1 MGMMKRIFLAGL
13 CASFITGACAA
24 QAFRVYAI
32 DVEGGKATLYV
43 SPSGQSML
51 VDAGYA
57 GNKNRDAERIAAAA
71 KAAGVKQI
79 DYLVITHYH
88 GDHVGGVPQLVAKM
102 PVRNFVD
109 HGASFEAT
117 KPGGVYDDY
126 VAARAKGK
134 HIEVKA
140 GDRIPIDGLD
150 VQVVTASGK
159 AIKTPLPGAGQPNPL
174 CAAFKPIEV
183 DKGENAHSIGLMIT
197 LGKFRV
203 VDLGDLHWNQEFDLA
218 CPNNLLGTVDVYMT
232 THHAKKTSGAPAL
245 VHALRPKA
253 AIMNNGPTLGAS
265 EQAWQT
271 IHESPGPPDIWQ
283 LHLAEGNDKEH
294 NAPGAF
300 MANRGAKDK
309 GYWIK
314 LSTTG
319 DGTFTIQNSRNKM
332 TQVYR

>member
-1 MGMMKRIFLAGL
+1 MKRILLVGL
-13 CASFITGACAA
+13 CAVFSAGTCVA
-24 QAFRVYAI
+24 QALRVYAI

-57 GNKNRDAERIAAAA
+57 GNKNRDAERIVAAA

-88 GDHVGGVPQLVAKM
+88 TDHVGGVPQLVAKM

-109 HGASFEAT
+109 HGLNFES

-126 VAARAKGK
+126 VAVRAKGK

-140 GDRIPIDGLD
+140 GDRIPIEGLD
-150 VQVVTASGK
+150 VQVVTASGV
-159 AIKTPLPGAGQPNPL
+159 AIKKPLPGAGQPNPL
-174 CAAFKPIEV
+174 CAAYKPIEV

-232 THHAKKTSGAPAL
+232 THHAKKTSGAAAL
-245 VHALRPKA
+245 VQALRPKA
-253 AIMNNGPTLGAS
+253 AIMNNGATLGAS

-271 IHESPGPPDIWQ
+271 IHESPGTTDIWQ

-300 MANRGAKDK
+300 LANRGAKDK

-319 DGTFTIQNSRNKM
+319 DGTFTIQNSRNGMK
-332 TQVYR
+332 QVYR

>member
-1 MGMMKRIFLAGL
+1 MNRILLLGL
-13 CASFITGACAA
+13 CALMSAAACVA
-24 QAFRVYAI
+24 QALRVYAI

-43 SPSGQSML
+43 SSTGQSML
-51 VDAGYA
+51 VDAGYG
-57 GNKNRDAERIAAAA
+57 GNKNRDAERIVAAA

-88 GDHVGGVPQLVAKM
+88 TDHAGGVPQLVAKM

-109 HGASFEAT
+109 HGLSFESM
-117 KPGGVYDDY
+117 KPGGLYDEY
-126 VAARAKGK
+126 VQARAKGK

-150 VQVVTASGK
+150 VQVVTASGI
-159 AIKTPLPGAGQPNPL
+159 AIKKPLPGAGQPNPL
-174 CAAFKPIEV
+174 CAAYKPIDV

-197 LGKFRV
+197 MGKFRL

-245 VHALRPKA
+245 VQALRPKA
-253 AIMNNGPTLGAS
+253 AIMNNGPETGAS

-294 NAPGAF
+294 NSPGAF
-300 MANRGAKDK
+300 LANRGAKDK

-319 DGTFTIQNSRNKM
+319 DGTFTIQNSRNQMK
-332 TQVYR
+332 QVYR